1 MEIDNKRFRLHDV
14 AEIAVG
20 AVLLAFP
27 VAVTEEVWQISRDL
41 SFTHCAFISVAS
53 IGLLAWFGYYMFY
66 RVNPRTWNFML
77 RIASVYLITLS
88 ISAIILIMIDK
99 FPLQDEPVVAI
110 KRMIIVALPACFS
123 ATVLD
128 SVGSSDQK

>member
-1 MEIDNKRFRLHDV
+1 MRSNPTKFTLHDV

-41 SFTHCAFISVAS
+41 SVINCVFISLSSV
-53 IGLLAWFGYYMFY
+53 GLLAWFGYYMFY
-66 RVNPRTWNFML
+66 RANPRTWNFVL
-77 RIASVYLITLS
+77 RIASVYFVTIS

-99 FPLQDEPVVAI
+99 FPLQTEPVVAI
-110 KRMIIVALPACFS
+110 KRMIIVALPASFS

-128 SVGSSDQK
+128 SVGTSGK